1 MRAELTA
8 ETPPLST
15 RQILPTDPLIPP
27 RPFRGRPSTLPPGTI
42 PAPVNS
48 IQDGPAVGTQR
59 RARSSAGNAGV
70 RDWSYVARL
79 DPSEDHGH
87 RQDARAGAA
96 RGARRGLGR
105 GVYPARGRVLLL
117 CVVRAG
123 VIWATAYCQTR
134 LDGLARAR
142 DTIAR
147 HRTYIRS
154 RRAAAWAAERRKR
167 DRAEC
172 SRAMAADHAC
182 GLWSDVD
189 MA

>member
-1 MRAELTA
+1 VRAELTA

-96 RGARRGLGR
+96 CGARGRPGR

-117 CVVRAG
+117 CVAARYGISCGADGQTLLSGSPLGQECHAPRVCGCRRWHGG
-123 VIWATAYCQTR
+123 VGKANAMNRKAKVVQSGTGHAY
-134 LDGLARAR
+134 G
-142 DTIAR
+142 
-147 HRTYIRS
+147 S
-154 RRAAAWAAERRKR
+154 
-167 DRAEC
+167 
-172 SRAMAADHAC
+172 
-182 GLWSDVD
+182 WSDVD
-189 MA
+189 RS